1 MKRLLHCS
9 GVLGF
14 TPDHITS
21 HHKLPFCFRIGQSLA
36 RSHLL
41 SSLSIRLR
49 TDALVCLL
57 SLSLATLPLVS
68 SVHFAVGFV
77 VDLAVVAGGRCARE
91 CDGAGCAGSKG
102 RGAGD
107 GPEGGDRGGVLG
119 TAAAGGGGVRRTQRP
134 RCK

>member
-57 SLSLATLPLVS
+57 SLSLAT
-68 SVHFAVGFV
+68 FV